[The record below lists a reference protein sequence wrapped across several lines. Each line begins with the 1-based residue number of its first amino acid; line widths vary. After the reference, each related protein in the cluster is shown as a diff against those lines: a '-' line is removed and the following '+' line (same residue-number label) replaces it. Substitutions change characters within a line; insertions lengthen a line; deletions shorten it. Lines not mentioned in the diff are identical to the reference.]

1 MKIKYLIAALL
12 ISVNVHAGVDSISDA
27 VSNQVKKKL
36 LQAQNSFSRPTTP
49 FLYTGNNNTAY
60 YLKRIRLQFEPFV
73 EFDVAVFEMKIY
85 PIIEFRWTRK
95 NPKGWVNYKK
105 EV

>member
-1 MKIKYLIAALL
+1 MKIRYIVAALL
-12 ISVNVHAGVDSISDA
+12 ITINAHARIDSMADA
-27 VSNQVKKKL
+27 VSHQVKKKL
-36 LQAQNSFSRPTTP
+36 LQAQNSFAQPTTP

-73 EFDVAVFEMKIY
+73 EFDIAIFEMKVF

-105 EV
+105 DA